1 MVTSMKKMTET
12 IYYMV
17 TSSKNK
23 EDNTIY
29 MMSSVTEAIFTT
41 TIEMAVT
48 VSTEMTVVTVTVST
62 EEILETMIELVVV
75 FKLKSNRY
83 RIKQHLTRITNA
95 NAMYFLI
102 TARRYSNAI
111 FYLTTVTTRMSPRR

>member
-23 EDNTIY
+23 EENTIY
-29 MMSSVTEAIFTT
+29 MMSSVTETIFLM
-41 TIEMAVT
+41 MAVT
-48 VSTEMTVVTVTVST
+48 GEAEMTVVTVTVST
-62 EEILETMIELVVV
+62 EEILETMIDMVLV

-83 RIKQHLTRITNA
+83 RIKQHLTRITSA

-102 TARRYSNAI
+102 TARR
-111 FYLTTVTTRMSPRR
+111 

>member
-29 MMSSVTEAIFTT
+29 MMSSVTDTIFL
-41 TIEMAVT
+41 MVAVTGLTPVTGYSYKAYIISSQGTSYTT
-48 VSTEMTVVTVTVST
+48 VSTFTTLSNNADLNALALSSGTLSPLFASATTGTAST
-62 EEILETMIELVVV
+62 LFT
-75 FKLKSNRY
+75 
-83 RIKQHLTRITNA
+83 
-95 NAMYFLI
+95 
-102 TARRYSNAI
+102 SNAKLLYKPSTGE
-111 FYLTTVTTRMSPRR
+111 FQ

>member
-29 MMSSVTEAIFTT
+29 MMSSVTETIFLM
-41 TIEMAVT
+41 MAVT
-48 VSTEMTVVTVTVST
+48 GEAEMTVVTVTVST
-62 EEILETMIELVVV
+62 EEILETMIDMVVALEV
-75 FKLKSNRY
+75 
-83 RIKQHLTRITNA
+83 
-95 NAMYFLI
+95 
-102 TARRYSNAI
+102 
-111 FYLTTVTTRMSPRR
+111 

>member
-29 MMSSVTEAIFTT
+29 MMSSVTETIFTM
-41 TIEMAVT
+41 MAVT
-48 VSTEMTVVTVTVST
+48 GEA
-62 EEILETMIELVVV
+62 EEIQETMIELVVAS
-75 FKLKSNRY
+75 KGRISRY
-83 RIKQHLTRITNA
+83 RNLKN
-95 NAMYFLI
+95 
-102 TARRYSNAI
+102 
-111 FYLTTVTTRMSPRR
+111 P

>member
-1 MVTSMKKMTET
+1 MVASMKKMTET

-29 MMSSVTEAIFTT
+29 MMSSVTEVVFVT

-48 VSTEMTVVTVTVST
+48 GLTEMTVMTVTVST
-62 EEILETMIELVVV
+62 EEILESMI
-75 FKLKSNRY
+75 
-83 RIKQHLTRITNA
+83 
-95 NAMYFLI
+95 
-102 TARRYSNAI
+102 
-111 FYLTTVTTRMSPRR
+111 

>member
-23 EDNTIY
+23 EENTIY
-29 MMSSVTEAIFTT
+29 MMSSVTEAVFVT

-48 VSTEMTVVTVTVST
+48 KLTEMTVMTVTVST
-62 EEILETMIELVVV
+62 EEILETMLDMAVISED
-75 FKLKSNRY
+75 KTYRY
-83 RIKQHLTRITNA
+83 RIER
-95 NAMYFLI
+95 
-102 TARRYSNAI
+102 
-111 FYLTTVTTRMSPRR
+111 

>member
-29 MMSSVTEAIFTT
+29 MMSSVTE
-41 TIEMAVT
+41 TISLMMAVT
-48 VSTEMTVVTVTVST
+48 GEAEMTVVTVTVLTVDKSSNFHIEQQLT
-62 EEILETMIELVVV
+62 NEENVIVIY
-75 FKLKSNRY
+75 S
-83 RIKQHLTRITNA
+83 
-95 NAMYFLI
+95 LI
-102 TARRYSNAI
+102 TARR
-111 FYLTTVTTRMSPRR
+111 